1 MKKTQKWPLHWQILC
16 GMALGT
22 LGGVALQM
30 GQDFIFPLTAEAG
43 VLSVLIDGM
52 IQFNHSVGQLFLRTL
67 RLIAVPIVVVS
78 LILGAGQL
86 NDIRAIGRIGL
97 KTAAIYLFTTAMAIT
112 IGLAVAII
120 LKPGQ
125 FVPQSVRD
133 GLAHAGKSLAQGKID
148 GAVSPSF
155 WSNIVNI
162 VPTNPFSAIV
172 EGNMIQVVFISLCVG
187 LLLSQIPK
195 PQAKSILDL
204 SEAVNSVLIALVNV
218 LMKVSPIAVLCLML
232 EVTASL
238 GADILGAV
246 FVYCLAVIIGLG
258 VLLFG
263 VYPILLRGLAR
274 RAFIPFVQS
283 IAPAQLLAF
292 SSSSSAATLPVTM
305 ECAEKNLKV
314 SNDVRSFV
322 LPLGATINMDGTAL
336 YQGVA
341 ALFIAQ
347 LYGVELGLNAL
358 LTIVLTA
365 TLASIGTA
373 GVPGVGLIMLVIV
386 LESIGL
392 SPEVMAAGLAIIF
405 GVDRILDMCRTT
417 VNVSGDCM
425 VAVLVDHFE
434 QQSKGSLG
442 VLTD

>member
-1 MKKTQKWPLHWQILC
+1 MKKIQNLPLHWQILC
-16 GMALGT
+16 GMALGA
-22 LGGVALQM
+22 LGGLILQF
-30 GQDFIFPLTAEAG
+30 GQATLDPFISNSGILSFLTEG
-43 VLSVLIDGM
+43 LIQ
-52 IQFNHSVGQLFLRTL
+52 INHSVGQVFLRAL

-86 NDIRAIGRIGL
+86 NDVRAIGRIGI
-97 KTAAIYLFTTAMAIT
+97 KTAIIYLFTTAMAIT
-112 IGLAVAII
+112 IGLLTAV
-120 LKPGQ
+120 LLQPGR
-125 FVPQSVRD
+125 FVPQAVRD
-133 GLAHAGKSLAQGKID
+133 GLAQAGKSIAQGKIE

-155 WSNIVNI
+155 WENVVNI
-162 VPTNPFSAIV
+162 VPTNPFSAVV
-172 EGNMIQVVFISLCVG
+172 EGNMIQVVFLSLCSG
-187 LLLSQIPK
+187 LLLSQVPK
-195 PQAKSILDL
+195 AQAKSILDL
-204 SEAVNSVLIALVNV
+204 SEALNSLLIALVTV
-218 LMKVSPIAVLCLML
+218 LMKLSPVAVFCLML

-246 FVYCLAVIIGLG
+246 FVYCLSVFIGLS

-263 VYPILLRGLAR
+263 VYPLLLRGGAGR
-274 RAFIPFVQS
+274 PFVPFVQA

-341 ALFIAQ
+341 SLFIAQ
-347 LYGVELGLNAL
+347 LYGIDLGFNEM

-425 VAVLVDHFE
+425 VAVLVDHLE
-434 QQSKGSLG
+434 QKNKAE
-442 VLTD
+442 